1 MTKKLSQYIGLLA
14 VSILL
19 VACGKGVASDQES
32 KSSMTNQAAESYEEQ
47 TVVID
52 GLADHYH
59 TGDTIELKAV
69 SEKESEMNQWH
80 WYSRENEET
89 EWNVVSGQKTT
100 DFIGEATTNGL
111 EIKAAL
117 VDDNHEPYAES
128 VPVEIVINDHHG
140 HDEASKQIYAGY
152 FEDTQVEN
160 RELSDFDGDWQSVF
174 PYLQS
179 GDLDEVFEHKATES
193 DAMSAEEYKDYYTIG
208 YETAVD
214 RMVIDEDRVTFY
226 EDGKEYSGTYEN
238 DGYEI
243 LNYEKG
249 NRGVRFVFK
258 LVEGSDEMPE
268 YIQFSDHNI
277 FPEESYHYHL
287 FWGDNRDEILE
298 EMDHWPTY
306 YPADLDASGLVRDML
321 AH

>member
-1 MTKKLSQYIGLLA
+1 MKKRLSQYIGLFA

-19 VACGKGVASDQES
+19 VACGDNVASDQES
-32 KSSMTNQAAESYEEQ
+32 QSSMNDQATESYVDQ
-47 TVVID
+47 TIEID

-59 TGDTIELKAV
+59 TGDPVELSALP
-69 SEKESEMNQWH
+69 EKETETAQWQ
-80 WYSRENEET
+80 WYTRENEES
-89 EWNVVSGQKTT
+89 EWKVVSGQRTK
-100 DFIGEATTNGL
+100 DFIGEATADGL

-117 VDDNHEPYAES
+117 VDDNDEPYAES
-128 VPVEIVINDHHG
+128 EPAKIVIDDHHG

-152 FEDTQVEN
+152 FEDAQVEN
-160 RELSDFDGDWQSVF
+160 RELSDFEGEWQSVF

-179 GDLDEVFEHKATES
+179 GDLDEVFEHKAEES
-193 DAMSAEEYKDYYTIG
+193 DTMTAEEYKDYYTIG
-208 YETAVD
+208 YETTVD
-214 RMVIDEDRVTFY
+214 QVVIKGDQVTFY

-249 NRGVRFVFK
+249 NRGVRFVFT
-258 LVEGSDEMPE
+258 LVDGSDEMPE

-277 FPEESYHYHL
+277 FPEESHHYHL
-287 FWGDNRDEILE
+287 FWGEDRDTVLE
-298 EMDHWPTY
+298 EMDNWPTY
-306 YPADLDASGLVRDML
+306 YPADLDATGLVRDML